1 MAFVYKD
8 DIYVGKSKRRRC
20 GFVDDERG
28 AMLVDHGG
36 NSSGIR
42 NHYFCY
48 QSEIYELNRREIHED
63 GKTIYEFSALSRI
76 RSLPAFQENVES
88 IRILIKE
95 AVLAEQEWSNA
106 QLPKPFEFNSD
117 RYIFQFRF

>member
-1 MAFVYKD
+1 MAFEYKD
-8 DIYVGKSKRRRC
+8 DIYVGNSKRKRG
-20 GFVDDERG
+20 GFVDEERG
-28 AMLVDHGG
+28 VMLVDHGG

-48 QSEIYELNRREIHED
+48 QSEIFELNRREIHED
-63 GKTIYEFSALSRI
+63 GKTIYEFGSYSKNRSSPVFQQNIKTI
-76 RSLPAFQENVES
+76 RT
-88 IRILIKE
+88 LIKE

-117 RYIFQFRF
+117 RYIFQFTF